1 MNKQWVCAA
10 LIAVSAAAIAACTM
24 KKPPEEPSANY
35 QAPVSALAAP
45 ANVRAVC
52 YDDAA
57 LSAYRVRM
65 VQQEMTVGVLSC
77 QGTDGKRSFEKQYGD
92 FLAKFKDELASNASE
107 LKAVTVKKKANFD
120 VLITEVANRTAQ
132 QPRSDNQFCSRF
144 QKALDWS
151 LSPKVTSLTQVPS
164 PYDFGPE
171 MKIYACPKN

>member
-1 MNKQWVCAA
+1 MKKQWTVAA
-10 LIAVSAAAIAACTM
+10 FIAVSTSAIAACDM
-24 KKPPEEPSANY
+24 KKPSEGPSANY

-45 ANVRAVC
+45 ANVRAIC

-92 FLAKFKDELASNASE
+92 FLTKFKDELASNAGE
-107 LKAVTVKKKANFD
+107 LKAVAASKKANFD

-151 LSPKVTSLTQVPS
+151 LSPKVTSLKQVPS
-164 PYDFGPE
+164 PYDFGPD
-171 MKIYACPKN
+171 MKIFACPKS